1 MLELWIKK
9 YEPKSLSD
17 IAGNKEVIEILKKF
31 AEKKIR
37 PPNLLL
43 YGPPGSGKTTIVKC
57 FLREYLGENW
67 LEKTRIILGSFERS
81 IGNIRSLFEEIS
93 GAQYGEISPIGVEE
107 GQKLKKE
114 VLFIDTIDMLTNEA
128 QKALR
133 HVMDL
138 FPNVTF
144 IATADSITSI
154 SPPLL
159 SRFLLLRLSRP
170 STDSIIAFVSKIMM
184 SEGISIN
191 HEVLKYIVEALDNDI
206 RRIISFLQFIHA
218 SGRTLGS
225 IDEAKELLGY
235 NLKEIRELLEL
246 ILSNNI
252 GGAIKKSKE
261 LLNNG
266 YAAYDILSLLFEI
279 IQRETKEFI
288 PEYIPPLSKLI
299 SKYIQMSIQGVP
311 DNILMYSFIIEST
324 EAIKHG

>member
-1 MLELWIKK
+1 
-9 YEPKSLSD
+9 
-17 IAGNKEVIEILKKF
+17 
-31 AEKKIR
+31 
-37 PPNLLL
+37 
-43 YGPPGSGKTTIVKC
+43 
-57 FLREYLGENW
+57 
-67 LEKTRIILGSFERS
+67 
-81 IGNIRSLFEEIS
+81 
-93 GAQYGEISPIGVEE
+93 
-107 GQKLKKE
+107 
-114 VLFIDTIDMLTNEA
+114 MLTNEA

-170 STDSIIAFVSKIMM
+170 STDPIIAFVSKIMM

-206 RRIISFLQFIHA
+206 RRIISFLQFIHV

-235 NLKEIRELLEL
+235 NLKEVRELLEL
-246 ILSNNI
+246 ILSNNV
-252 GGAIKKSKE
+252 GEAIKKSKE

-266 YAAYDILSLLFEI
+266 YYAAYDILSLLFEI
-279 IQRETKEFI
+279 IQCETKEFI
-288 PEYIPPLSKLI
+288 PEYVPPLSKLI
-299 SKYIQMSIQGVP
+299 SKYIQMSTQGVP
-311 DNILMYSFIIEST
+311 DNILMYSFVIEST
-324 EAIKHG
+324 EAIRHG